1 MGTEKLSG
9 IVIREQVKGESNK
22 QIVVLAKGLG
32 RVILSA
38 RGARNARSKL
48 LAATQLFCYADF
60 VVYEGH
66 GFYSVNQAELQKSFY
81 GLRTDIDKFS
91 EAMYLTELVD
101 RSCPVGMEQD
111 EVLELLY
118 YAFSVMEKDI
128 LPPKLVSRIFELKLL
143 QISGLFAPEECTV
156 CGKKDGT
163 IYFDGR
169 TAAFYCGAHRTGSSM
184 LVSDAVR
191 KAFAHVLSAEGRA
204 VFGFRLSAEALAQLT
219 VILKHYMDVH
229 MDVRLKSRNFFDQ

>member
-38 RGARNARSKL
+38 RGARKANSRL

-60 VVYEGH
+60 VVYEGK

-81 GLRTDIDKFS
+81 DLRTDIDKFS

-101 RSCPVGMEQD
+101 RSCPAGMEQD

-118 YAFSVMEKDI
+118 YAFSVMEKGT
-128 LPPKLVSRIFELKLL
+128 LPPKLISRIFELKLL
-143 QISGLFAPEECTV
+143 QINGLFAPEECHI
-156 CGKKDGT
+156 CGKSEGD
-163 IYFDGR
+163 IYFDDRLG
-169 TAAFYCGAHRTGSSM
+169 AFFCEEHRTGNSIF
-184 LVSDAVR
+184 VYDAVR
-191 KAFAHVLSAEGRA
+191 KAFAHVLSKDGKA
-204 VFGFRLSAEALAQLT
+204 VFGFNLSDEALEQLS
-219 VILKHYMDVH
+219 VIMKSYMDVH
-229 MDVRLKSRNFFDQ
+229 MDVRLKSRDFLA

>member
-1 MGTEKLSG
+1 MGTEKLRG

-38 RGARNARSKL
+38 RGARNVKSKL

-60 VVYEGH
+60 VVYEGN
-66 GFYSVNQAELQKSFY
+66 GFYSINQAELQKSFY

-101 RSCPVGMEQD
+101 RSCPAGMEQD

-118 YAFSVMEKDI
+118 YAFSVMEKGT
-128 LPPKLVSRIFELKLL
+128 LPPKLISRIFELKLL
-143 QISGLFAPEECTV
+143 QISGLFAPAECHI
-156 CGKKDGT
+156 CGKEEEDL
-163 IYFDGR
+163 YFDGR
-169 TAAFYCGAHRTGSSM
+169 LGAFYCSDHRTSNSIF
-184 LVSDAVR
+184 VYDAVR
-191 KAFAHVLSAEGRA
+191 KALAFVLEKEGKA
-204 VFGFRLSAEALAQLT
+204 VFGFNLSDEALEQMT
-219 VILKHYMDVH
+219 VILKNYMDVH
-229 MDVRLKSRNFFDQ
+229 MDVRLKSRDFFD

>member
-38 RGARNARSKL
+38 RGARKANSRL

-60 VVYEGH
+60 VVYEGK
-66 GFYSVNQAELQKSFY
+66 GFYSINQAELQKSFY
-81 GLRTDIDKFS
+81 DLRTDIDKFS

-101 RSCPVGMEQD
+101 RSCPAGMEQD

-118 YAFSVMEKDI
+118 YAFSVMEKGT
-128 LPPKLVSRIFELKLL
+128 LPPKLISRIFELKLL
-143 QISGLFAPEECTV
+143 QINGLFAPEECHV
-156 CGKKDGT
+156 CGESEGD

-169 TAAFYCGAHRTGSSM
+169 LGAFFCENHRTGNSIF
-184 LVSDAVR
+184 VYDAVR
-191 KAFAHVLSAEGRA
+191 KAFAHVLSKDGKA
-204 VFGFRLSAEALAQLT
+204 VFGFNLSDEALEQLS
-219 VILKHYMDVH
+219 VIMKSYMDVH
-229 MDVRLKSRNFFDQ
+229 MDIRLKSRDFFV

>member
-22 QIVVLAKGLG
+22 QIVLLAKGVG
-32 RVILSA
+32 RVVLSA
-38 RGARNARSKL
+38 RGARNVKSRL

-60 VVYEGH
+60 VVYEGN
-66 GFYSVNQAELQKSFY
+66 GFYSINQAELQRSFY
-81 GLRTDIDKFS
+81 DLRMDIDKFS

-101 RSCPVGMEQD
+101 RSCPAGMEQD

-118 YAFSVMEKDI
+118 YAFSVMEKGI

-143 QISGLFAPEECTV
+143 QINGLFAPEECHI
-156 CGKKDGT
+156 CGEGNGD

-169 TAAFYCGAHRTGSSM
+169 LGAFFCEAHRTGNSIF
-184 LVSDAVR
+184 VYDAVR
-191 KAFAHVLSAEGRA
+191 KAFHHVLSKEGKA
-204 VFGFRLSAEALAQLT
+204 VFGFQLSAEALEQLS
-219 VILKHYMDVH
+219 VILKNYMDVH
-229 MDVRLKSRNFFDQ
+229 MDVRLKSRDFFEQ

>member
-38 RGARNARSKL
+38 RGARKANSRL

-60 VVYEGH
+60 VVYEGK

-81 GLRTDIDKFS
+81 DLRTDIDKFS

-101 RSCPVGMEQD
+101 RSCPAGMEQD

-118 YAFSVMEKDI
+118 YAFSVMEKGT
-128 LPPKLVSRIFELKLL
+128 LPPKLISRIFELKLL
-143 QISGLFAPEECTV
+143 QINGLFAPEECHI
-156 CGKKDGT
+156 CGKSEGD
-163 IYFDGR
+163 IYFDDRLG
-169 TAAFYCGAHRTGSSM
+169 AFFCEEHRTGNSIF
-184 LVSDAVR
+184 VYDAVR
-191 KAFAHVLSAEGRA
+191 KAFAHVLSKDGKA
-204 VFGFRLSAEALAQLT
+204 VFGFNLSDEALEQLS
-219 VILKHYMDVH
+219 VIMKSYMDVH
-229 MDVRLKSRNFFDQ
+229 MDVRLKSRDFFV

>member
-38 RGARNARSKL
+38 RGARNVKSKL

-91 EAMYLTELVD
+91 EAMYLTELAD

-118 YAFSVMEKDI
+118 YAFSVMEKGI
-128 LPPKLVSRIFELKLL
+128 LPPKLISRIFELKLL
-143 QISGLFAPEECTV
+143 QISGLFAPEACAV
-156 CGKKDGT
+156 CEKVEGEM
-163 IYFDGR
+163 YFDGR
-169 TAAFYCGAHRTGSSM
+169 VAAFYCEEHRTQSSI
-184 LVSDAVR
+184 LVYDAVR
-191 KAFAHVLSAEGRA
+191 KAFAHVLSKEGRA
-204 VFGFRLSAEALAQLT
+204 VFGFNLSEEALAQMT
-219 VILKHYMDVH
+219 VILKNYMDIHMDVH
-229 MDVRLKSRNFFDQ
+229 LKSRDFFD

>member
-38 RGARNARSKL
+38 RGARKANSRL

-60 VVYEGH
+60 VVYEGK
-66 GFYSVNQAELQKSFY
+66 GFYSINQAELQKSFY
-81 GLRTDIDKFS
+81 DLRTDIDKFS

-101 RSCPVGMEQD
+101 RSCPAGMEQD

-118 YAFSVMEKDI
+118 YAFSVMEKGT
-128 LPPKLVSRIFELKLL
+128 LPPKLISRIFELKLL
-143 QISGLFAPEECTV
+143 QINGLFAPEECHI
-156 CGKKDGT
+156 CGKSEGD
-163 IYFDGR
+163 IYFDDRLG
-169 TAAFYCGAHRTGSSM
+169 AFFCEEHRTGNSIF
-184 LVSDAVR
+184 VYDAVR
-191 KAFAHVLSAEGRA
+191 KAFAHVLSKDGKA
-204 VFGFRLSAEALAQLT
+204 VFGFNLSDEALEQLS
-219 VILKHYMDVH
+219 VIMKSYMDVH
-229 MDVRLKSRNFFDQ
+229 MDVRLKSRDFLA

>member
-38 RGARNARSKL
+38 RGARKANSRL

-60 VVYEGH
+60 VVYEGK

-81 GLRTDIDKFS
+81 DLRTDIDKFS

-101 RSCPVGMEQD
+101 RSCPAGMEQD

-118 YAFSVMEKDI
+118 YAFSVMEKGT
-128 LPPKLVSRIFELKLL
+128 LPPKLISRIFELKLL
-143 QISGLFAPEECTV
+143 QINGLFAPEECHI
-156 CGKKDGT
+156 CGKSEGD
-163 IYFDGR
+163 IYFDDRLG
-169 TAAFYCGAHRTGSSM
+169 AFFCEEHRTGNSIF
-184 LVSDAVR
+184 VYDAVR
-191 KAFAHVLSAEGRA
+191 KAFAHVLSKDGKA
-204 VFGFRLSAEALAQLT
+204 VFGFNLSDEALEQLS
-219 VILKHYMDVH
+219 VIMKSYMDVH
-229 MDVRLKSRNFFDQ
+229 MDVRLKSRDFFA

>member
-38 RGARNARSKL
+38 RGARKANSRL

-60 VVYEGH
+60 VVYEGK
-66 GFYSVNQAELQKSFY
+66 GFYSINQAELQKSFY
-81 GLRTDIDKFS
+81 DLRTDIDKFS

-101 RSCPVGMEQD
+101 RSCPAGMEQD

-118 YAFSVMEKDI
+118 YAFSVMEKGT
-128 LPPKLVSRIFELKLL
+128 LPPKLISRIFELKLL
-143 QISGLFAPEECTV
+143 QINGLFAPEECHI
-156 CGKKDGT
+156 CGKSEED

-169 TAAFYCGAHRTGSSM
+169 LGAFFCEEHRTGNSIF
-184 LVSDAVR
+184 VYDAVR
-191 KAFAHVLSAEGRA
+191 KAFAHVLSKEGKS
-204 VFGFRLSAEALAQLT
+204 VFGFNLSDEALEQLS
-219 VILKHYMDVH
+219 VILKSYMDVH
-229 MDVRLKSRNFFDQ
+229 MDVRLKSRDFFEQ

>member
-9 IVIREQVKGESNK
+9 IVIGEQVKGESNK
-22 QIVVLAKGLG
+22 QIVLLAKGLG
-32 RVILSA
+32 RVVLSA
-38 RGARNARSKL
+38 RGARNVKSKL

-60 VVYEGH
+60 VVYEGK

-81 GLRTDIDKFS
+81 GLRLDVDKFS
-91 EAMYLTELVD
+91 EAMYLTELVN

-118 YAFSVMEKDI
+118 YAFSVMEKGT

-143 QISGLFAPEECTV
+143 QIQGLFAPAECHI
-156 CGKKDGT
+156 CGESEGD

-169 TAAFYCGAHRTGSSM
+169 LAAFYCEEHKTSGSIF
-184 LVSDAVR
+184 VYDAVR
-191 KAFAHVLSAEGRA
+191 KAFEHVLAKEGRA
-204 VFGFRLSAEALAQLT
+204 VFGFNLSEGALEQLS
-219 VILKHYMDVH
+219 VILKNYMDVH
-229 MDVRLKSRNFFDQ
+229 MDIRLKSRDFFEQ

>member
-38 RGARNARSKL
+38 RGARKANSRL

-60 VVYEGH
+60 VVYEGK
-66 GFYSVNQAELQKSFY
+66 GFYSINQAELQKSFY
-81 GLRTDIDKFS
+81 DLRTDIDKFS
-91 EAMYLTELVD
+91 EAMYLTELVY

-118 YAFSVMEKDI
+118 YAFSVLEKGT
-128 LPPKLVSRIFELKLL
+128 LPPKLISRIFELKLL
-143 QISGLFAPEECTV
+143 QINGLFAPEECHV
-156 CGKKDGT
+156 CGESEGD

-169 TAAFYCGAHRTGSSM
+169 LGAFFCEKHRTGNSIF
-184 LVSDAVR
+184 VYDAVR
-191 KAFAHVLSAEGRA
+191 KAFHHVLSKDGKA
-204 VFGFRLSAEALAQLT
+204 VFGFNLSDEALEQLS
-219 VILKHYMDVH
+219 VILKSYMDVH
-229 MDVRLKSRNFFDQ
+229 MDVRLKSRDFFEQ

>member
-32 RVILSA
+32 RVSLSA
-38 RGARNARSKL
+38 RGARKANSRL

-60 VVYEGH
+60 VVYEGK

-81 GLRTDIDKFS
+81 DLRTDIDKFS

-101 RSCPVGMEQD
+101 RSCPAGMEQD

-118 YAFSVMEKDI
+118 YAFSVMEKGT
-128 LPPKLVSRIFELKLL
+128 LPPKLISRIFELKLL
-143 QISGLFAPEECTV
+143 QINGLFAPEECHI
-156 CGKKDGT
+156 CGKSEGD
-163 IYFDGR
+163 IYFDDRLG
-169 TAAFYCGAHRTGSSM
+169 AFFCEEHRTGNSIF
-184 LVSDAVR
+184 VYDAVR
-191 KAFAHVLSAEGRA
+191 KAFAHVLSKDGKA
-204 VFGFRLSAEALAQLT
+204 VFGFNLSDEALEQLS
-219 VILKHYMDVH
+219 VIMKSYMDVH
-229 MDVRLKSRNFFDQ
+229 MDVRLKSRDFLA

>member
-22 QIVVLAKGLG
+22 QLVVLAKGLG

-38 RGARNARSKL
+38 RGARKANSRL

-60 VVYEGH
+60 VVYEGK

-81 GLRTDIDKFS
+81 DLRTDIDKFS

-101 RSCPVGMEQD
+101 RSCPAGMEQD
-111 EVLELLY
+111 EVLGLLY
-118 YAFSVMEKDI
+118 YAFSVMEKGT
-128 LPPKLVSRIFELKLL
+128 LPPKLISRIFELKLL
-143 QISGLFAPEECTV
+143 QINGLFAPEECHV
-156 CGKKDGT
+156 CGESEGD

-169 TAAFYCGAHRTGSSM
+169 LGAFFCENHRTGNSIF
-184 LVSDAVR
+184 VYDAVR
-191 KAFAHVLSAEGRA
+191 KAIAHVLMKEGKS
-204 VFGFRLSAEALAQLT
+204 VFGFNLSDEALEQLS
-219 VILKHYMDVH
+219 VILKNYMDVH
-229 MDVRLKSRNFFDQ
+229 MDVRLKSRDFFEQ

>member
-22 QIVVLAKGLG
+22 QIVLLAKGLG
-32 RVILSA
+32 RVVLSA
-38 RGARNARSKL
+38 RGARKANSRL

-60 VVYEGH
+60 VVYEGK
-66 GFYSVNQAELQKSFY
+66 GFYSINQAELQKSFY
-81 GLRTDIDKFS
+81 DLRTDIDKFS

-118 YAFSVMEKDI
+118 YAFSVMEKGT

-143 QISGLFAPEECTV
+143 QINGLFAQEECYI
-156 CGKKDGT
+156 CGKSEGD

-169 TAAFYCGAHRTGSSM
+169 LGAFYCEEHKTSNSIF
-184 LVSDAVR
+184 VYNAVR
-191 KAFAHVLSAEGRA
+191 QVFDYVLSKEGKA
-204 VFGFRLSAEALAQLT
+204 VFGFNLSEEALEQLS
-219 VILKHYMDVH
+219 VILKNYMDVH
-229 MDVRLKSRNFFDQ
+229 MDIRLKTRGFFE